1 MGMKMVK
8 STMPGSTQQVVGQSG
23 LLQVRKVVRQI
34 RELRIFQANQS
45 V

>member
-8 STMPGSTQQVVGQSG
+8 STMPGSTQQVVSKSG